1 MSIVL
6 GTIALFVAFIALW
19 FSAESMKRGSSR
31 NESFIKAHIKPV
43 SDSLRET
50 NKAIGDLCKRIGV
63 IETEVKVLSV
73 KRTSAK
79 EALADLET
87 RTEAKERGAA

>member
-1 MSIVL
+1 MSIVI
-6 GTIALFVAFIALW
+6 GTIALFVALAALW
-19 FSAESMKRGSSR
+19 FSAESMKRGSSQ

-43 SDSLRET
+43 ADSLRET
-50 NKAIGDLCKRIGV
+50 NKAIGDLSKRIGV

-73 KRTSAK
+73 KRTSAR